1 MEKLMDFDEW
11 LANYKPQEPEYFAV
25 YDPYTGAVK
34 SVGPKHAFENEQHKI
49 LLDREIAE
57 SIIEGKIKIGSCMID
72 PTANTLEIAE
82 VKNIHKIDDVLHR
95 IQDVAYAA
103 DIEKPDLYITYDSSS
118 KTLMVELSEELEGTR
133 KLPEKFQPV
142 KPKKVIWDGD
152 TEMDFLITEYNDPN
166 ILFEMISVKINEL
179 KGKSVT
185 FENLDYPRFSVYTR
199 RIFKN
204 CVIEY
209 K

>member
-11 LANYKPQEPEYFAV
+11 LANYKPQDPEYFAV
-25 YDPYTGAVK
+25 FDPQTGEVK
-34 SVGPKHAFENEQHKI
+34 SVGPKHAFENKI
-49 LLDREIAE
+49 LIDREIAE
-57 SIIEGKIKIGSCMID
+57 AIIEGNIKIGSCVID
-72 PTANTLEIAE
+72 PTANSLEIAE

-103 DIEKPDLYITYDSSS
+103 DIEKPDLYITYDTNQ
-118 KTLMVELSEELEGTR
+118 KTLTVELSEELEGTK

-142 KPKKVIWDGD
+142 KPKKVVWDGD

-166 ILFEMISVKINEL
+166 VLFEMISVKINEL
-179 KGKSVT
+179 KGSSVT
-185 FENLDYPRFSVYTR
+185 FENIDYSRFSVYTR